1 MNAHGIMYG
10 RKLTS
15 YPSRTE
21 EMVRATGNYNY
32 RTDHVVEDGNLITSR
47 GNYTSF
53 HWGLTVVKRLTD
65 IANARDA
72 GTEMIVVY

>member
-1 MNAHGIMYG
+1 MNAHGVMYG
-10 RKLTS
+10 KKLTS
-15 YPSRTE
+15 YPME
-21 EMVRATGNYNY
+21 IEKWVRETGKYKY
-32 RTDHVVEDGNLITSR
+32 RTDHVVEDGNLISSR

-53 HWGLTVVKRLTD
+53 HWGLAVVERLTD